1 MGLSMMNRYTVAD
14 LLPATWVVLIGIAE
28 VAHLIGV
35 FLGCS
40 FEVCCL
46 LQGVA
51 VLLMLVLSAVC
62 FIWMHQ
68 RNRKKAVSE
77 GDASSGK
84 KVTGSLSGRLLL
96 ILFLLIVITQVI
108 FVLWNPAVYRQGDM
122 TVETVGS
129 FIQNDGIYRVNPL
142 TGQVY
147 QQGIPSRLKILCLP
161 TLYGGL
167 SALLPLSVRTVVWRV
182 VPVLVLL
189 GSYGAYATLGKSL
202 FGENRKRRGGFL
214 LAVSLVLW
222 AGCYLYGMDGFGVL
236 YTGWRGVTIRNAVL
250 IPWTLSLCLRRK
262 WLCVVLCVVAEA
274 CIVWTL
280 YGCGACLLVA
290 LGVGGIEFALAVK
303 ARRAATE
310 EKEA

>member
-1 MGLSMMNRYTVAD
+1 VGLSMMNRYTAAD
-14 LLPATWVVLIGIAE
+14 LIPAAWVVLIGIAE
-28 VAHLIGV
+28 VAHLIGA

-40 FEVCCL
+40 FKMCCL

-51 VLLMLVLSAVC
+51 VLLMLVLSVVC
-62 FIWMHQ
+62 FVWVHR
-68 RNRKKAVSE
+68 RNRKKAASE
-77 GDASSGK
+77 GSVFSGK
-84 KVTGSLSGRLLL
+84 KVADSLSGRLLL

-129 FIQNDGIYRVNPL
+129 FMQNDGIYRVNPL
-142 TGQVY
+142 TGQAY

-161 TLYGGL
+161 SLYGGL
-167 SALLPLSVRTVVWRV
+167 STLMPLPVQTVVWRV
-182 VPVLVLL
+182 VPVLVLI
-189 GSYGAYATLGKSL
+189 GCYGAYATLGTSL
-202 FGENRKRRGGFL
+202 FGENKRRRRGFL
-214 LAVSLVLW
+214 VAVSLLLW

-250 IPWTLSLCLRRK
+250 IPWTISLCLRRK
-262 WLCVVLCVVAEA
+262 WLCVVLCVIAEA

-280 YGCGACLLVA
+280 YGCGACLLAA
-290 LGVGGIEFALAVK
+290 LGVGGLELVLAMK
-303 ARRAATE
+303 ARRAVAE